1 MNNQQTKSL
10 FDPPVKQKAGTPK
23 QLERSFEK
31 SYNENQPLAH
41 RHDPT
46 SSYAAGD
53 RALKSGRVKGQTQ
66 AVLEALREY
75 SGRTSAELADIM
87 NISRYDTAR
96 RLPVLARRGFVVRGA
111 ERMCRVCRC
120 PCVTWRAIKLV

>member
-1 MNNQQTKSL
+1 MSDQQTKSL
-10 FDPPVKQKAGTPK
+10 FEPPVNKADASK
-23 QLERSFEK
+23 QLGRNLEK
-31 SYNENQPLAH
+31 TFDRPLAH